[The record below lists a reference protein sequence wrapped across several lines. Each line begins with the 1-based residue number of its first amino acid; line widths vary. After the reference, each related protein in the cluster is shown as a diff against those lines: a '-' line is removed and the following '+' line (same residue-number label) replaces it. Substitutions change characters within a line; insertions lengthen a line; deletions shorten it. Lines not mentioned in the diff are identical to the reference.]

1 MIDRATLDALR
12 FFQQNRHTMQAMQDH
27 YRLIKSV
34 SIPRID
40 PVVIQAM
47 EHWSRLNISHLA
59 MPDTREIRDLLR
71 YTRELSTLHDQFA
84 SAASAASLSLPPALL
99 EQSTREVF
107 FHTSSIE
114 RLFSKQISVE
124 SKEPN
129 AEEEEQKQQI
139 IEWIAEETKSE
150 VEQWLYQIHPALYTM
165 WQGARQTLASHNP
178 DRARQVRV
186 SLRTLLDN
194 LTRKLAPD
202 AEIKAWSTDPQYYQD
217 NGKPNKK
224 GRIFYICRHIQSG
237 DSSFAQFLEADVN
250 AITSLWISLNQLHVP
265 EQTIS
270 DVQLRIMVER
280 FEAALLM
287 FIRASGAGEE

>member
-12 FFQQNRHTMQAMQDH
+12 FFQQNRHTIQAMQDH
-27 YRLIKSV
+27 YRLIRSV
-34 SIPRID
+34 GIPRID

-47 EHWSRLNISHLA
+47 EQWSRLNISHLA

-71 YTRELSTLHDQFA
+71 YTRELSALHDQFA
-84 SAASAASLSLPPALL
+84 SATSAASLSLPPALL
-99 EQSTREVF
+99 EQSTKEVF

-114 RLFSKQISVE
+114 RLFPKQISE
-124 SKEPN
+124 ETKEPN
-129 AEEEEQKQQI
+129 AEEEQKQQI

-150 VEQWLYQIHPALYTM
+150 VEQWLYQVHPPLYTM
-165 WQGARQTLASHNP
+165 WQGARQTLASDNP

-186 SLRTLLDN
+186 SLRTLLED

-202 AEIKAWSTDPQYYQD
+202 AEMRAWSTDPQYYQD
-217 NGKPNKK
+217 NGKPKGK
-224 GRIFYICRHIQSG
+224 GRIFYICRHIQRG

-250 AITSLWISLNQLHVP
+250 AITSLWTSLNQLHVP
-265 EQTIS
+265 EQTIL

-287 FIRASGAGEE
+287 FIRASEAGEE

>member
-1 MIDRATLDALR
+1 MIDRATLEALR
-12 FFQQNRHTMQAMQDH
+12 FFQQNRHTIQAMQDH

-34 SIPRID
+34 GIPRID
-40 PVVIQAM
+40 PVVIQA
-47 EHWSRLNISHLA
+47 
-59 MPDTREIRDLLR
+59 
-71 YTRELSTLHDQFA
+71 
-84 SAASAASLSLPPALL
+84 

-114 RLFSKQISVE
+114 RLFPKQISE
-124 SKEPN
+124 ETKEPN
-129 AEEEEQKQQI
+129 AEEEQKQQI